1 MFSHGWPGGDDGKS
15 EHGQASPIAAPSIL
29 VLDAGQMDD
38 KPSMRTDHKVVMGTM
53 GTDDASVDG

>member
-1 MFSHGWPGGDDGKS
+1 MVSHGWPGGDDGKAA
-15 EHGQASPIAAPSIL
+15 HCQASPIGAPSIL

-53 GTDDASVDG
+53 GTDDANVEG